1 MIPGRTR
8 ISRPIRHAVV
18 LTIVIVAAWHY
29 IDLGELWR
37 TLKNVHWP
45 WLGLMFAIATVD
57 RLLMAGKWRQLL
69 QHVGSRAR
77 FWPVV
82 GVYYQA
88 GFLQRFVPTS
98 LSGDALR
105 AILVTRRYGDS
116 SGVMASIFVEK
127 LVAVAAA
134 IFIALIGLGLVVTS
148 TRDDTLI
155 QILLLLPVLL
165 LLMTGA
171 LYLTL
176 NRPLVSWIIAKI
188 PGKQLR
194 SKLHEIYELYA
205 AYGAAKGLLF
215 RNFLYCVLEQGAQVA
230 LFFTA
235 AIALGVDA
243 SPVTLVAAITIGQ
256 CLRKLAIIFEGW
268 LLGELTM
275 VFVCSLLGIRE
286 SQALAFSL
294 LARMVAMTAELPGA
308 LLLSRSAAGI
318 GERPAGAPA
327 DRATLSTPST
337 RATPAPQATPAG
349 PAPTANLATPADPA
363 ATANL
368 ATTADPV
375 TQAPLAPREKHS

>member
-18 LTIVIVAAWHY
+18 LTIVIVAVWHY

-45 WLGLMFAIATVD
+45 WLGLMFAIASVD

-69 QHVGSRAR
+69 QHVGSPAR
-77 FWPVV
+77 FWPIVW
-82 GVYYQA
+82 VYYQA

-105 AILVTRRYGDS
+105 AVLVTRRYGDS

-134 IFIALIGLGLVVTS
+134 IFIALVGLGMVVTS
-148 TRDDTLI
+148 TRDDTLV
-155 QILLLLPVLL
+155 QILLLLPLLL

-176 NRPLVSWIIAKI
+176 NRPLVRWIIERI
-188 PGKQLR
+188 PGGQLR
-194 SKLHEIYELYA
+194 SKLHEIHEHYA
-205 AYGAAKGLLF
+205 AYGSAKGLLF
-215 RNFLYCVLEQGAQVA
+215 RNFLYCVLEQAAQVA

-235 AIALGVDA
+235 AIALAVDA
-243 SPVTLVAAITIGQ
+243 SPVTLVAAIAIGQ

-318 GERPAGAPA
+318 GERPAEAQA
-327 DRATLSTPST
+327 DPATLPTPST
-337 RATPAPQATPAG
+337 RARPATQGTPATPVAQAAPAE
-349 PAPTANLATPADPA
+349 LATPADPVSHA
-363 ATANL
+363 PVATR
-368 ATTADPV
+368 
-375 TQAPLAPREKHS
+375 QEHS